1 MRCGYPAGVSS
12 SERISPAPTP
22 NPPRPPRLTVAAA
35 ICGLEA
41 LTLIVGGM
49 YLLVMGV
56 LGQPD
61 SPEQAEM
68 GGVTLIV
75 LGVIPLLAARGL
87 LLCRAW
93 SRGPAVITQVM
104 ALPVAY
110 TLLTSIGGM
119 IPAGIALAVAAVTGL
134 VLIVSASAN
143 EALGITD
150 PARDSQS

>member
-1 MRCGYPAGVSS
+1 MSS

-41 LTLIVGGM
+41 LTLIAGGV